1 MKNRTENQK
10 QRNSLTSG
18 INIKLVSWVLI
29 LGFVVLGIYFA
40 SKITLPIASLLGGYI
55 LIRNVLKIIRLSIR
69 ILFAVVSILC
79 LVAISVAIIVFIL

>member
-10 QRNSLTSG
+10 QRNSLSSG

-40 SKITLPIASLLGGYI
+40 SKITLPIVSGIDYLLS
-55 LIRNVLKIIRLSIR
+55 N
-69 ILFAVVSILC
+69 
-79 LVAISVAIIVFIL
+79 

>member
-29 LGFVVLGIYFA
+29 LGLLVLAIYFA
-40 SKITLPIASLLGGYI
+40 NKITLPIASLLGGFI

-79 LVAISVAIIVFIL
+79 LGAISVAIIVFIL